1 MLSGIKKYWSSVA
14 LIIFLLVLWEAVVKL
29 GEIPGYILPSPLGIV
44 EALRDTYWILWAH
57 CVRTL
62 QEVFL
67 GFLLAVIAG
76 ILLAVLMG
84 IFPALKKALYPLIV
98 ISQTVP
104 IMAVAP
110 LLIIW
115 FGYGL
120 LPKMLVVTLVCFFPI
135 TVSLVEGFENVDRDM
150 LKLLLAMGA
159 SRWQI
164 FKTVRL
170 PGALPSFF
178 AGLKIAVTYSVT
190 GAVIGEWLGASQGI
204 GVYMTRSMNS
214 FLTAQVFGAIV
225 LISVLSLV
233 FFGLICLLAR
243 AVMPWYYQK

>member
-62 QEVFL
+62 QEVSL
-67 GFLLAVIAG
+67 GFFLAVIAG
-76 ILLAVLMG
+76 MLLAVLMG

-135 TVSLVEGFENVDRDM
+135 TVSLVEGFENV
-150 LKLLLAMGA
+150 
-159 SRWQI
+159 
-164 FKTVRL
+164 
-170 PGALPSFF
+170 
-178 AGLKIAVTYSVT
+178 
-190 GAVIGEWLGASQGI
+190 
-204 GVYMTRSMNS
+204 
-214 FLTAQVFGAIV
+214 
-225 LISVLSLV
+225 
-233 FFGLICLLAR
+233 
-243 AVMPWYYQK
+243 